1 MATYPVLRYPY
12 EALTDSTDY
21 LQVSILE
28 YSRPSGPSELI
39 SSSGSRRNAGDTV
52 YAGNIQSN
60 QLSKLPLNPQNANAS
75 KRTSASIILLPMPSN
90 IQDGNSVTYAD
101 DTLNGITAAAAGGVL
116 DIMKSADF
124 SNLNTSDLFDRIL
137 DKAGAVGTAVGG
149 PGGAKDLILKAL
161 AAQSVNLFGGNISI
175 DQFLA
180 REKGEIFN
188 PNMEL
193 LFNGVT
199 LRSFKFSFKMT
210 PRNDKEMKQVK
221 NIIRTFKQN
230 MAPRTATSSTFLKT
244 PNIFELTYKKGP
256 EPHPFLHKFKQ
267 CALTDMAV
275 NYTGENVYATYADGT
290 PVSMVMDLTFK
301 ELEPIYNSDYD
312 AVEALEGVGY

>member
-1 MATYPVLRYPY
+1 MAAILRYPY

-21 LQVSILE
+21 LQISILE
-28 YSRPSGPSELI
+28 YSRPSGLLGFSGT
-39 SSSGSRRNAGDTV
+39 SGSRRNAGDTL

-60 QLSKLPLNPQNANAS
+60 QLSESPLNPQNASTS
-75 KRTSASIILLPMPSN
+75 KRTSAGIILLPMPSN

-101 DTLNGITAAAAGGVL
+101 DTLNGITAE
-116 DIMKSADF
+116 
-124 SNLNTSDLFDRIL
+124 
-137 DKAGAVGTAVGG
+137 AVGTVYEAMKTSNLFDPASSSTILANEMGKL
-149 PGGAKDLILKAL
+149 ANLAIDNKDIILKSL
-161 AAQSVNLFGGNISI
+161 AAQAVNVFGGNISI

-199 LRSFKFSFKMT
+199 LRAFKFSFKMT

-230 MAPRTATSSTFLKT
+230 MAPKTNGATSAYFLKT

-256 EPHPFLHKFKQ
+256 DPHPFLHKFKQ

-275 NYTGENVYATYADGT
+275 NYTGENVYATYQDGT

-301 ELEPIYNSDYD
+301 ELEPIYDTDYD
-312 AVEALEGVGY
+312 AIEALEGVGY